1 MTDSEMFL
9 TPSCVDSLRERKRLE
24 TRKAIHEACLDLA
37 EERGVSGFT
46 VEEAAER
53 AEISRR
59 TFFNYFASKEDAIFD
74 FDPEDLPD
82 AYRQRYVDGV
92 YASPESSVVL
102 EMVRMYADVEQ
113 SRLVGYQPS
122 RMRRVRDLLKDN
134 PKLID
139 YVIKKTDANFHDRS
153 ALLQRR
159 HPQLTEA
166 QRMLALKTVEGLR
179 HIYLERIRDSGSLE
193 YGPQKLM
200 QTYDDLADMAFRP
213 TPRTTDHDVQETP

>member
-1 MTDSEMFL
+1 MFL

-24 TRKAIHEACLDLA
+24 TRKAIHEASLDLA